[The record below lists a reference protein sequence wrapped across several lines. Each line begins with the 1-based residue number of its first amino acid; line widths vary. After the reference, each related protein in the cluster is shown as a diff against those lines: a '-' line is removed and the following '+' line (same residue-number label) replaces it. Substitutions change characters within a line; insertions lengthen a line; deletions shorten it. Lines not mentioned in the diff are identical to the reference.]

1 VPGGPPLT
9 GIVRQQKWRVV
20 VLAEFSSRLAARTW
34 VLVVVIVGVPVLYP
48 VLATGV
54 NLLPRTWL
62 ATVTQIFP
70 VFAILHLLAFALVIC
85 VVVVGL
91 GRQRFHDLGLRPA
104 LFWPGVM
111 VAVAVWCVAQ
121 IVIVAIVLVTSGGLA
136 VHSAWREKGGTLLV
150 TFAGNL
156 IGTAVFEEVTYRG
169 FLLPELYQR
178 LRRPDRR
185 IDRWRLVLALVVGGV
200 CFAVAHLPVFL
211 IQQRPPQVIAAVAV
225 MLTLAGVFGGVLYLR
240 TGNLFTVIGIH
251 ALYNSPLPVVE
262 CSPTVASG
270 VILVLGV
277 LLAVVGHSLV
287 WQSRPNQALQQTE
300 AACRPSRI
308 RS

>member
-1 VPGGPPLT
+1 MLSVG
-9 GIVRQQKWRVV
+9 RQKWRVV

-48 VLATGV
+48 VLATAL
-54 NLLPRTWL
+54 NLVSRPWL

-70 VFAILHLLAFALVIC
+70 AFAILHLLAFALVIC
-85 VVVVGL
+85 GVVVGL
-91 GRQRFHDLGLRPA
+91 GGQRFHDLGLRPA
-104 LFWPGVM
+104 LFSPGVM

-121 IVIVAIVLVTSGGLA
+121 IVLVAIVLVTSGGLA
-136 VHSAWREKGGTLLV
+136 VHSAWREQGGTLLV

-156 IGTAVFEEVTYRG
+156 IGTALFEEVTYRG
-169 FLLPELYQR
+169 FLLPELYQK
-178 LRRPDRR
+178 LKRPDRR
-185 IDRWRLVLALVVGGV
+185 IDRWRLAVALVVGGV
-200 CFAVAHLPVFL
+200 CFALAHLPVFL

-262 CSPTVASG
+262 CSPKLASG
-270 VILVLGV
+270 VILVLGI
-277 LLAVVGHSLV
+277 LLAVVGRRLA
-287 WQSRPNQALQQTE
+287 WQSRPNLG
-300 AACRPSRI
+300 AAADRGRMQRFWDS
-308 RS
+308 